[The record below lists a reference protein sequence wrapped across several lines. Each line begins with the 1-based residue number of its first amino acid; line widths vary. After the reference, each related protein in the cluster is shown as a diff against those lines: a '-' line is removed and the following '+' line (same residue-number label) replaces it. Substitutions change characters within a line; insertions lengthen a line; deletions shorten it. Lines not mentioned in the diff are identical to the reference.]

1 MHAGIGIHL
10 GDIGIMKEKTREKK
24 RLPALAEVAQWIERG
39 PVNQRVAGSFPSQAH
54 AWAAGQVPGWGRAR
68 GNHTLMYLSLSPSI
82 SLKIRK

>member
-39 PVNQRVAGSFPSQAH
+39 PVNQRVAGWIPSQGTRLGH
-54 AWAAGQVPGWGRAR
+54 GPG
-68 GNHTLMYLSLSPSI
+68 PQ
-82 SLKIRK
+82 